1 MMLLNCCTQYA
12 SKFGKIASGPRTRKG
27 QFLFQSQ
34 RKEGQRMLKL
44 QYSCTHFTCQQ
55 DYTQSHSNQAS
66 ALCEPRTSRSPSQ
79 IQKRQRNQRSN
90 RQHLLDNRK
99 EENYRKIST
108 SLSLTMLKSLC
119 RSQQTGKFF
128 RDGNTR
134 PLYLPPKKPVCRS
147 RSNSQHGTWNNR
159 LIRLG
164 KQYIKLYI
172 VTLLI

>member
-1 MMLLNCCTQYA
+1 MPANLENSPVAPGLE
-12 SKFGKIASGPRTRKG
+12 KG
-27 QFLFQSQ
+27 SSYFNP
-34 RKEGQRMLKL
+34 KERQGQRMLKL
-44 QYSCTHFTCQQ
+44 QYNCTHFTCQQ

-108 SLSLTMLKSLC
+108 SLSLTMLKPLC

-159 LIRLG
+159 LIKLG